1 MENDRKLDLKKKAND
16 ILVNLNIITI
26 ADEVKIVT
34 FLQELKQREIEDNEV
49 EILEKTLNNIEI
61 YLHTKKLMQ
70 IETNDYNYLKELAE
84 ILRKQ
89 NVRIKDGILYGE
101 PVFEIKLDDGDVY
114 YFITREGAKKFAETH
129 STMIERKNKNDEDII
144 KDERRKDNLMDV
156 TINKNLEIGKII
168 EIIKRNY

>member
-1 MENDRKLDLKKKAND
+1 MKDDRKLALKKKAND
-16 ILVNLNIITI
+16 ILANLNISTIT
-26 ADEVKIVT
+26 DEVKTIT
-34 FLQELKQREIEDNEV
+34 FLQKLKQREIEDNEE

-61 YLHTKKLMQ
+61 YLHTKKMMQ
-70 IETNDYNYLKELAE
+70 IETDDYNYLKEIAE

-129 STMIERKNKNDEDII
+129 STMIERKNENDEDII

-156 TINKNLEIGKII
+156 TINKNLEIGRII

>member
-1 MENDRKLDLKKKAND
+1 MENDRKLALKKKAND

-49 EILEKTLNNIEI
+49 EILEKTLNNVEI
-61 YLHTKKLMQ
+61 YLHTKRMMQ

-114 YFITREGAKKFAETH
+114 YFITREGAKKIAETH
-129 STMIERKNKNDEDII
+129 STMIERKNENDEDII
-144 KDERRKDNLMDV
+144 NDERRKDNLMDV
-156 TINKNLEIGKII
+156 IINKNLEIGRII

>member
-1 MENDRKLDLKKKAND
+1 MNKEKILELKEKTNG
-16 ILVNLNIITI
+16 ILSNLNISTI
-26 ADEVKIVT
+26 ADESKVVT
-34 FLQELKQREIEDNEV
+34 FLQELKQREIEDDEV
-49 EILEKTLNNIEI
+49 EILEKILNNIEI
-61 YLHTKKLMQ
+61 YLHTKKMMQ
-70 IETNDYNYLKELAE
+70 IETNDYDYLKEIAE

-129 STMIERKNKNDEDII
+129 STMIERKNENVEDII

-156 TINKNLEIGKII
+156 TINKNLEIGRII